1 MPCAVGVV
9 LAVGVLVFAAGA
21 AAAGRDLTTVTLVD
35 STAATDGAA
44 TVVANFERAYPNVVI
59 NVVAESSAAEL
70 AELQAGTAPD
80 ILQVGA
86 GPGVAG
92 QPGVWPLGPQ
102 YFADLSGE
110 PWVKQ
115 LWPSLVGVM
124 SAGGKVYAEPTVNSV
139 FGMVYNK
146 DLFARLGLTP
156 PTSWS
161 ALLADCGR
169 IADQGIVPI
178 EFDGANATSV
188 GDISNALA
196 ANSVFPSYPNW
207 SSARQA
213 GKVTF
218 DGTPGWRQALQS
230 FLDLQNA
237 RCFEPSPTTVS
248 AAAATGV
255 FESGGAAMMIRGT
268 STIGASIATT
278 PGLNWGLF
286 PLPAASGKP
295 LRVVINPLH
304 ALAVNAASPVKQQ
317 AIEFLDFVGRAWQ
330 SVALASA
337 NYSISALDAWKGV
350 APSYLSLF
358 APAFKAHRVYVAP
371 SAWANNL
378 NGVAVLRADIV
389 SMLTDTKTID
399 QVLTDADAAW

>member
-1 MPCAVGVV
+1 VT
-9 LAVGVLVFAAGA
+9 LAAGLFVLVGGA
-21 AAAGRDLTTVTLVD
+21 AATGRDVTTVTLVD
-35 STAATDGAA
+35 GAAATDGAA
-44 TVVANFERAYPNVVI
+44 TVIAAFERVYPNIAI
-59 NVVAESSAAEL
+59 NVVSESSAAEL
-70 AELQAGTAPD
+70 AGLQAGTAPD
-80 ILQVGA
+80 VLQVGP

-92 QPGVWPLGPQ
+92 QPGVWPLGQQ

-110 PWVKQ
+110 QWVKQ
-115 LWPSLVGVM
+115 LWPSLAGVM
-124 SAGGKVYAEPTVNSV
+124 SAGGKVYAEPAVNSV
-139 FGMVYNK
+139 YGMVYNK

-161 ALLADCGR
+161 ALLVDCGR
-169 IADQGIVPI
+169 FAGQGIVPV

-207 SSARQA
+207 SPARQA

-218 DGTPGWRQALQS
+218 EGTPGWRQALQS
-230 FLDLQNA
+230 FLDLQSA
-237 RCFEPSPTTVS
+237 DCFEPSPTTVG
-248 AAAATGV
+248 AAAATTV

-268 STIGASIATT
+268 STIGASIAST

-286 PLPAASGKP
+286 PLPAPSGQA

-317 AIEFLDFVGRAWQ
+317 AIQFLDFVGGSWQ
-330 SVALASA
+330 GVALATA

-350 APSYLSLF
+350 TPSYLSLF
-358 APAFKAHRVYVAP
+358 APAFESHRVYVAP

-378 NGVAVLRADIV
+378 NGVAVLRADITA
-389 SMLTDTKTID
+389 MLAGTKTID
-399 QVLTDADAAW
+399 QVLGDADAAW